1 MSSTPNE
8 SLANA
13 LKTIAA
19 ALVDSIRLSLAVVDL
34 DNTKL
39 QDSIEATV
47 KGNDTIIAYM
57 AEYGQWVIS
66 GRRKFVKKVPIA
78 ALLLWIQEKGIS
90 PRAVNGKQ
98 MSTNQLAF
106 AIQNAIFKNGIRGR
120 DFITPAVGDE
130 FLDLAESMILEALE
144 KEVELVFA
152 NA

>member
-1 MSSTPNE
+1 MAV
-8 SLANA
+8 ANKALKDA
-13 LKTIAA
+13 LKTIAS
-19 ALVDSIRLSLAVVDL
+19 ALVDSIRLSLATVDL

-66 GRRKFVKKVPIA
+66 GRRKFVKKVPVA
-78 ALLLWIQEKGIS
+78 ALLLWIQEKGIT
-90 PRAVNGKQ
+90 PRSINGKQ

-106 AIQNAIFKNGIRGR
+106 AIQNAIYKNGIKGR

-144 KEVELVFA
+144 KEVEAAFA
-152 NA
+152 